1 MDLVWAALAGGAL
14 ALPASIV
21 SLACA
26 GAALIGAA
34 SVLPLGRFGIVL
46 FPIGVAGLVPW
57 APEPTAAGRQH
68 APEFSLRPDPGA
80 YVAFPTVRGRRPSR
94 LSHRCPVE
102 ELTGSLP

>member
-46 FPIGVAGLVPW
+46 FPIGVAGLGVAFAAGGVGIPALVAW
-57 APEPTAAGRQH
+57 TVWSGAAPATAAAASAAVVLVG
-68 APEFSLRPDPGA
+68 L
-80 YVAFPTVRGRRPSR
+80 VWWRG
-94 LSHRCPVE
+94 VFWF
-102 ELTGSLP
+102 T